1 MSTWSAGYVS
11 EVGYTYGVYP
21 ELNPLRL
28 GLALLNGGTA
38 VPEIRTAC
46 ELGFGQGLGINVHAA
61 ASEIDWYGT
70 DFNPSHA
77 AFAQELARASGTP
90 AHLFDQS
97 FEQFCSRDDLPD
109 FDFIGLHGI
118 WSWVSESNRRIILD
132 FISRKLKVG
141 GVAFISYNTQPGW
154 APMVPLRDLISQYD
168 QVMCS
173 PGSNILKRVDQS
185 VAFAERLLATNP
197 KFSAANPQIAQ
208 RLAGL
213 KTQSKSYLAHEYFNG
228 EWKPMLFSEIA
239 GHMETAKLG
248 FAASADYLR
257 QIPAL
262 NCSADQ
268 LALIKE
274 IEDSTFRET
283 VYDFIGNQQFR
294 KDYWARGT
302 RRLTATERAQ
312 QLRQQRVVLTTPAK
326 NVPMTIKTLAGDV
339 TLQEAIYRPIL
350 DALADHQPKSIAEL
364 EQACGELKFANLTE
378 AVFILIGAGQ
388 VHAAQSN
395 EVVARV
401 RPRTEKLNARL
412 CEFAIQN
419 GDIGQLASPV
429 TGGGIVVNR
438 FQQLFLLARRRG
450 MTQPEQWPRF
460 VHDVLTSQ
468 NERLLKNGEQFSA
481 EEQLA
486 ELTRVA
492 KVFSEEF
499 LPMYQ
504 GLGIA

>member
-21 ELNPLRL
+21 EMNPLRSN
-28 GLALLNGGTA
+28 LALLNGGSSI
-38 VPEIRTAC
+38 PEIRTAC

-77 AFAQELARASGTP
+77 VFAQELARVSGAN
-90 AHLFDQS
+90 AHLYDQS

-132 FISRKLKVG
+132 FISRRLKVG
-141 GVAFISYNTQPGW
+141 GVAFVSYNTQPGW

-173 PGSNILKRVDQS
+173 PGSNILGRVDQS
-185 VAFAERLLATNP
+185 LAFAERLLATNP
-197 KFSAANPQIAQ
+197 RFSAANPQIAQ
-208 RLAGL
+208 RLTGL
-213 KTQSKSYLAHEYFNG
+213 KAQPKSYLAHEYFNR

-239 GHMETAKLG
+239 GQMETAKLG

-257 QIPAL
+257 QIPSL

-268 LALIKE
+268 LALIRE

-283 VYDFIGNQQFR
+283 VYDFMGNQQFR
-294 KDYWARGT
+294 KDYWSRGT
-302 RRLTATERAQ
+302 RKLMPAERAQ
-312 QLRQQRVVLTTPAK
+312 QLRQQRVVLATPLK
-326 NVPMTIKTLAGDV
+326 NVSMTVKTQIGEV
-339 TLQEAIYRPIL
+339 TLQEAVYRPIL
-350 DALADHQPKSIAEL
+350 DALGDYQPKSIADL
-364 EQACGELKFANLTE
+364 ERACEGVNFANLVE
-378 AVFILIGAGQ
+378 AVFILVGSTQ
-388 VHAAQSN
+388 VQPAQPD
-395 EVVARV
+395 EVIARV

-412 CEFAIQN
+412 CELAI
-419 GDIGQLASPV
+419 GSADIAQLASPV
-429 TGGGIVVNR
+429 TGGGVSVGR
-438 FQQLFLLARRRG
+438 FHQLMLLARRRG
-450 MTQPEQWPRF
+450 LTQPVQWTGF
-460 VHDVLTSQ
+460 VNDLLASQ
-468 NERLLKNGEQFSA
+468 NERLSKNGEQFSA
-481 EEQLA
+481 EEQVG

-492 KVFSEEF
+492 GLFSEQF
-499 LPMYQ
+499 LPLYQ